1 MIKVINAGILST
13 VQDLGRRYFRAFGV
27 PKAGAMDDFSS
38 RVANLLV
45 GNDENAP
52 LLELTVVG
60 GSYFFEEDT
69 LIALTGADMSAS
81 CAGKPLA
88 NWQSHFIKAGQQLD
102 FSYASKYCRTYLAVA
117 GGINIEK
124 IMGSC
129 STHIRAKLGGFE
141 GRALKAGDV
150 LQFGEV
156 KDKSKL
162 REIPLPVELR
172 LCFDGVPVIRVLP
185 GPQANA
191 FIPDTFDNLQKE
203 EYTIALDSDR
213 MGYRLSGHILSHN
226 EMGADIVSDAL
237 IEGAVQVP
245 GDGQPI
251 IMLADCQTTGGY
263 TKLCFVISTD
273 LPVLA
278 QCRPGDKIRFKVIE
292 EEEALQILKEYKNKL
307 DKIRVFLKN

>member
-1 MIKVINAGILST
+1 MIKVINAGILTT

-27 PKAGAMDDFSS
+27 PKAGAMDDFSC

-69 LIALTGADMSAS
+69 FIALAGADMSAS

-88 NWQSHFIKAGQQLD
+88 NWHAHLIKAGQQLD
-102 FSYASKYCRTYLAVA
+102 FSFATKYCRAYLAVA
-117 GGINIEK
+117 GGIKVEK
-124 IMGSC
+124 IMGSS
-129 STHIRAKLGGFE
+129 STHIRAKFGGFE

-150 LQFGEV
+150 VQIGEV

-162 REIPLPVELR
+162 REIPLPEELQFS
-172 LCFDGVPVIRVLP
+172 FDTTPVIRVLP
-185 GPQANA
+185 GPQSDA
-191 FIPDTFDNLQKE
+191 FAPDTFAVLQQD
-203 EYTIALDSDR
+203 EYTIGLDSDR

-226 EMGADIVSDAL
+226 STGADIVSDAL

-251 IMLADCQTTGGY
+251 IMLSDCQTTGGY
-263 TKLCFVISTD
+263 TKLCFVISPD
-273 LPVLA
+273 LPVLG
-278 QCRPGDKIRFKVIE
+278 QCRPGDKLRFKLIE
-292 EEEALQILKEYKNKL
+292 EQESLSILKEYKERL
-307 DKIRVFLKN
+307 DKIREFLKI

>member
-1 MIKVINAGILST
+1 MIKVINAGILTT
-13 VQDLGRRYFRAFGV
+13 VQDLGRKYFRAFGV

-52 LLELTVVG
+52 LLELTIVG
-60 GSYFFEEDT
+60 GSYLFEEDT

-81 CAGKPLA
+81 CGGKPLA
-88 NWQSHFIKAGQQLD
+88 NWQSHFIKAGQQLE
-102 FSYASKYCRTYLAVA
+102 FAFATKYCRSYLAVA
-117 GGINIEK
+117 GGIKVET

-129 STHIRAKLGGFE
+129 STHIRAKFGGFE

-150 LQFGEV
+150 LQVGEV
-156 KDKSKL
+156 SDKSKL
-162 REIPLPVELR
+162 REIPLPEELR
-172 LCFDGVPVIRVLP
+172 LALADVPVIRVLT
-185 GPQANA
+185 GPQADA
-191 FIPDTFDNLQKE
+191 FTADTFDNLQKD

-226 EMGADIVSDAL
+226 ETGADIVSDAL

-251 IMLADCQTTGGY
+251 IMLSDCQTTGGY
-263 TKLCFVISTD
+263 TKLCFVISSD
-273 LPVLA
+273 LPVLV
-278 QCRPGDKIRFKVIE
+278 QCRPGDKIRFKLISE
-292 EEEALQILKEYKNKL
+292 EESLNILREYQNKL